1 MFDPLRKAS
10 LATFVTLTLA
20 LPAQTTTP
28 ERPWIHHYD
37 QTLTMKMKLATKI
50 PGGGTHI
57 ETTLDQA
64 LNYVKQMDALT
75 LGIPKILYLVGWQYD
90 GHDSKYP
97 AFFEVNAALKRPQD
111 ATALDSLKWF
121 MQAAKQYH
129 TTISVHINLRD
140 AYPSSP
146 LWDFYVKHDL
156 IQRGADG
163 QLAKGS
169 IWGGEVSYRVCFTK
183 EWDEGYTQQ
192 RIDKLLKLLPLE
204 EAGTVQI
211 DAYYP
216 TPCVGQHV
224 SLEQEQEA
232 QRKVYRYFR
241 DRNIDV
247 TGEKQGSE
255 QGHWPSLV
263 GLEPMAFWLAE
274 TPKEYLQYPASLLTG
289 GTAAKGGKDHEEV
302 DLPGKLFGS
311 SFMAEGLFNGK
322 SFLRFKHEFCTLT
335 LPWYFLNQHKRLTV
349 DAKSDSGT
357 ATFDDDVQTR
367 VDATGHIIITQNNRT
382 LRDGDDILM
391 PAGWIAGRTL
401 VAYSADGYKE
411 KSWDLPPEWKSVSKI
426 KVLEITASG
435 LQSLPAIVP
444 ANGKVVL
451 HLAPDQA
458 LLLSP
463 SE

>member
-1 MFDPLRKAS
+1 
-10 LATFVTLTLA
+10 
-20 LPAQTTTP
+20 
-28 ERPWIHHYD
+28 
-37 QTLTMKMKLATKI
+37 
-50 PGGGTHI
+50 
-57 ETTLDQA
+57 
-64 LNYVKQMDALT
+64 
-75 LGIPKILYLVGWQYD
+75 
-90 GHDSKYP
+90 
-97 AFFEVNAALKRPQD
+97 
-111 ATALDSLKWF
+111 
-121 MQAAKQYH
+121 
-129 TTISVHINLRD
+129 
-140 AYPSSP
+140 
-146 LWDFYVKHDL
+146 
-156 IQRGADG
+156 
-163 QLAKGS
+163 
-169 IWGGEVSYRVCFTK
+169 
-183 EWDEGYTQQ
+183 
-192 RIDKLLKLLPLE
+192 
-204 EAGTVQI
+204 
-211 DAYYP
+211 
-216 TPCVGQHV
+216 
-224 SLEQEQEA
+224 
-232 QRKVYRYFR
+232 
-241 DRNIDV
+241 
-247 TGEKQGSE
+247 
-255 QGHWPSLV
+255 V